1 MELIFEISIIFFLV
15 AFQSLFGVGLLLFG
29 TPIFLLLGYNFEAT
43 LVLILPVSIVI
54 SLQQIIYHRKTSNN
68 HILEFNTYCLPLL
81 VIFLIMNI
89 YFGNLVNIK
98 LYVSVFLI
106 ISSLILLSKNKIIK
120 VNQSILDYRKFILI
134 TIGCIHGATN
144 MGGAF
149 LSIFSSL
156 VNNQNRLQTR
166 NYIAYGY
173 LVMGS
178 IQYVTVLIF
187 GTVNVDFSNLYYT
200 ILPLVIFYPLQ
211 KLFSK
216 MNDKFFIIIINY
228 AALSF
233 GFIAFI
239 MSI

>member
-1 MELIFEISIIFFLV
+1 MELLFEISIILCLV

-29 TPIFLLLGYNFEAT
+29 TPIFLLLGYNFEST
-43 LVLILPVSIVI
+43 LALILPVSIII
-54 SLQQIIYHRKTSNN
+54 SLLQIIYHRKSSNN
-68 HILEFNTYCLPLL
+68 HILEFNLYCLPFLA
-81 VIFLIMNI
+81 IFLIVNI

-98 LYVSVFLI
+98 LYVSVLLI
-106 ISSLILLSKNKIIK
+106 ISSLILLNKNRIFK
-120 VNQSILDYRKFILI
+120 VIQSLLVYRKLFLI

-149 LSIFSSL
+149 LSIFASL
-156 VNNQNRLQTR
+156 VNNQNRLETR

-173 LVMGS
+173 FVMGLV
-178 IQYVTVLIF
+178 QYLTVLIF
-187 GTVNVDFSNLYYT
+187 GTVNVDFSKIYYA
-200 ILPLVIFYPLQ
+200 IMPLVIFYPLQ

-216 MNDKFFIIIINY
+216 MNDKFFIKIINF

-233 GFIAFI
+233 GIIAFL

>member
-1 MELIFEISIIFFLV
+1 MELLLEISIIFFLV

-29 TPIFLLLGYNFEAT
+29 TPIFLLLGNNFEST
-43 LVLILPVSIVI
+43 LALILPVSIII
-54 SLQQIIYHRKTSNN
+54 SLLQIIYHRKLGNN
-68 HILEFNTYCLPLL
+68 HIIEFNTYCLPFLA
-81 VIFLIMNI
+81 IFLFMSI
-89 YFGNLVNIK
+89 YFGNFVNIK
-98 LYVSVFLI
+98 LYVSVLLI
-106 ISSLILLSKNKIIK
+106 ISSIILLNKNRIFK
-120 VNQSILDYRKFILI
+120 VTKSLLSYRKFILI

-156 VNNQNRLQTR
+156 VNNKNRLQTR

-173 LVMGS
+173 FVMGS
-178 IQYVTVLIF
+178 VQYLTVLF
-187 GTVNVDFSNLYYT
+187 FATVNVDFSKLYYT
-200 ILPLVIFYPLQ
+200 IFPLIIFYPLQ

-216 MNDKFFIIIINY
+216 MNDNFFIIIINY

-233 GFIAFI
+233 GIIALA